1 MLPMSLIWGCGCA
14 FGIFYVYGE
23 SYKYSERGL
32 LKSRVD
38 WQQLLL
44 DGGED
49 LHLELLIPEGDHEN
63 IMEEENDFMDL

>member
-1 MLPMSLIWGCGCA
+1 
-14 FGIFYVYGE
+14 
-23 SYKYSERGL
+23 
-32 LKSRVD
+32 
-38 WQQLLL
+38 LL